1 MQCVVVCQLFNTKV
15 VKMSGGYFD
24 YKQYA
29 MIEIAE
35 AIGNNI
41 AACSSLSDRTLETMK
56 DAYKQIGITH
66 IYAQHV
72 DWMISGDDSQEGM
85 QQSLEA
91 DLKDFEEEFKNKN
104 WTE

>member
-1 MQCVVVCQLFNTKV
+1 
-15 VKMSGGYFD
+15 MSGGYFD

-35 AIGNNI
+35 AIGNKI
-41 AACSSLSDRTLETMK
+41 AVGSSLSDRTIEIMK
-56 DAYKQIGITH
+56 DAYKQIRIAH
-66 IYAQHV
+66 IYAQRV
-72 DWMISGDDSQEGM
+72 DWMVSGDDSQEGM